1 MQFFSFQNQSINY
14 QYLPGAGWRN
24 FVFANSL
31 GTDFRIWDEVVSHL
45 LPHGSVLRFDKP
57 GHGLSESGSGAGVDW
72 YGQLVL
78 ALMDAHGIDRC
89 VFIGLSIGGLMG
101 QWLALHHPHRIEQ
114 LVLSNTAAR
123 IGELPYWN
131 NRIATIEAGG
141 IAPLADM
148 ILGRW
153 LAPVFLQNNKTAVAG
168 MKRMLENC
176 DIKGYVQA
184 CATLRDT
191 DFSGQLHSIS
201 LPTLC
206 IAGSADGAIPSADME
221 TLAAAIP
228 GARLKVLEGV
238 GHIPCVE
245 VPEIFADAVL
255 DFVHSKLS
263 A

>member
-1 MQFFSFQNQSINY
+1 MQFFSFQDQSIH
-14 QYLPGAGWRN
+14 YLLQQGAGERT

-31 GTDFRIWDEVVSHL
+31 GTDFRIWDEVVTRL

-78 ALMDAHGIDRC
+78 ALMDAKGIDRC

-101 QWLALHHPHRIEQ
+101 QWLALHHPQRIEQ

-123 IGELPYWN
+123 IGELPYWID
-131 NRIATIEAGG
+131 RIATIETGG
-141 IAPLADM
+141 IAPLSDM

-153 LAPVFLQNNKTAVAG
+153 LSPSFLQKNRAALAG
-168 MKRMLENC
+168 MKRMLESC
-176 DIKGYVQA
+176 DIPGYVQA

-191 DFSGQLHSIS
+191 DFTGQLNGIH

-206 IAGSADGAIPSADME
+206 IAGSVDGAIPVRDME
-221 TLAAAIP
+221 ELAAAIP
-228 GARLKVLEGV
+228 GARLQVLEGV

-245 VPEIFADAVL
+245 VPEAFTQALLA
-255 DFVHSKLS
+255 FVSLELPV
-263 A
+263 

>member
-1 MQFFSFQNQSINY
+1 MQFCSFQNQSIHY
-14 QYLPGAGWRN
+14 QYLPGAGVRN

-31 GTDFRIWDEVVSHL
+31 GTDFRIWDEVVTRL

-57 GHGLSESGSGAGVDW
+57 GHGLSESGSGGGVEW

-89 VFIGLSIGGLMG
+89 VFVGLSIGGLMG
-101 QWLALHHPHRIEQ
+101 QWLALRHPKRIEK

-123 IGELPYWN
+123 IGELPYWID
-131 NRIATIEAGG
+131 RIATIKAGG

-153 LAPVFLQNNKTAVAG
+153 LAPSFLQNNTATVAG
-168 MKRMLENC
+168 MKRMLEGC
-176 DIKGYVQA
+176 ALPGYVQA

-191 DFSGQLHSIS
+191 DFSGQLQSIS

-206 IAGSADGAIPSADME
+206 IAGNADGAIPLADME
-221 TLAAAIP
+221 TLAAVIP
-228 GARLKVLEGV
+228 AASLRVLEGV

-245 VPEIFADAVL
+245 VPKIFADAVL

-263 A
+263 V